1 MSAYLVA
8 DITITDPEAYR
19 EYTRQVSATVDQYG
33 GRYIVAGSTS
43 QPETVEGDWKPTRIT
58 ILEFPTMEQL
68 KAWYDSPAYVA
79 VRGIRQR
86 ASDSHLILVQGT

>member
-19 EYTRQVSATVDQYG
+19 EYTRQVGATVDQYG
-33 GRYIVAGSTS
+33 GRYIVAGPTS
-43 QPETVEGDWKPTRIT
+43 QPHTVEGDWKPTRIT

-68 KAWYDSPAYVA
+68 KAWYDSPEYAA
-79 VRGIRQR
+79 IRGIRQR
-86 ASDSHLILVQGT
+86 ASDSHMILVQGT